1 MKKKLLALVMSFT
14 VVLSLAACGGGPDA
28 APDGDSGSADGGGK
42 TVVIAMEGEGL
53 ETFDPG
59 YVYEKYAHVVMNACY
74 ENLFKFY
81 SNDGAAEPCLADTY
95 EFSEDG
101 LTLTIT
107 LKDGIKFAS
116 GNPMTSEDVAFSVNR
131 CKNLKGNPSFIADT
145 IESVETPDEKTVIF
159 NLTEPDSAI
168 TSKLTY
174 NALAILDSKVAKE
187 NGATDAEDAAEA
199 DTARNYLDNT
209 SAGSGMYVLTKY
221 TPNEEIILEKN
232 ENYWGENASNV
243 DKYIIQLQGDANTQ
257 MMTLSSGDVD
267 VALNLTADTVSELE
281 GKDSVSVIN
290 DPTKTVAF
298 VMMNMD
304 KEIGGPVSDPKVQQA
319 IRKALDYKGVQEIV
333 GSGTITPYAL
343 IQDGFM
349 GSKGT
354 RDVSYTDVEEAK
366 KLLADA
372 GYPDGFDIDLTIT
385 DLAFE
390 GTPLTDLG
398 QKVKDDLALIGINCN
413 IVTQAWAAGYG
424 DAYRDG
430 TLGLTVMYWSV
441 DFADPN
447 VQLEFLPGGLVGLRA
462 GWAEDMDPG
471 IASMAKACMEATD
484 DDMRAAI
491 LGEIQDATY
500 EYGPFVMIAQA
511 PAHIGFNTRLTGVAV
526 SDPYTLDVTM
536 INIAE

>member
-1 MKKKLLALVMSFT
+1 MKKKLLAIVMSFT
-14 VVLSLAACGGGPDA
+14 VVLSLAACGGGS
-28 APDGDSGSADGGGK
+28 DGGSADGGSADGGGK

-59 YVYEKYAHVVMNACY
+59 YVYEKYSHVVMNACY

-81 SNDGAAEPCLADTY
+81 GNGGAAEPCLADTY

-107 LKDGIKFAS
+107 LKDGITFAS
-116 GNPMTSEDVAFSVNR
+116 GNPMTSADVAFSVNR

-159 NLTEPDSAI
+159 HLSEPDSAI

-174 NALAILDSKVAKE
+174 NALAILDSEVAKE
-187 NGATDAEDAAEA
+187 NGATDAEDAAET
-199 DTARNYLDNT
+199 DTARNYLDNA

-221 TPNEEIILEKN
+221 TPNEEIVLEKN

-243 DKYIIQLQGDANTQ
+243 EKYIIQLQGDANTQ

-267 VALNLTADTVSELE
+267 VALNLTDDTVSELE
-281 GKDSVSVIN
+281 GKDSVSVVN
-290 DPTKTVAF
+290 DATKTVAF

-304 KEIGGPVSDPKVQQA
+304 ESIGGPVSDPKVQQA

-372 GYPDGFDIDLTIT
+372 GYPDGFDIDLIIT

-413 IVTQAWAAGYG
+413 IVTEAWAAGYG
-424 DAYRDG
+424 DEYRDG
-430 TLGLTVMYWSV
+430 TLGFTVMYWSV
-441 DFADPN
+441 DYADPN
-447 VQLEFLPGGLVGLRA
+447 VQLEFLPGHLVGLRA
-462 GWAEDMDPG
+462 GWAEEMDPE
-471 IASMAKACMEATD
+471 IAAMAKSCMEATD
-484 DDMRAAI
+484 DAERTAI
-491 LGEIQDATY
+491 LEQIQDATY

-511 PAHIGFNTRLTGVAV
+511 PAHIGYNTRLTGVAV

>member
-1 MKKKLLALVMSFT
+1 
-14 VVLSLAACGGGPDA
+14 
-28 APDGDSGSADGGGK
+28 
-42 TVVIAMEGEGL
+42 
-53 ETFDPG
+53 
-59 YVYEKYAHVVMNACY
+59 MNACY

-267 VALNLTADTVSELE
+267 VALNLTDDTVSELE

-413 IVTQAWAAGYG
+413 IVC
-424 DAYRDG
+424 
-430 TLGLTVMYWSV
+430 
-441 DFADPN
+441 P
-447 VQLEFLPGGLVGLRA
+447 LR
-462 GWAEDMDPG
+462 
-471 IASMAKACMEATD
+471 T
-484 DDMRAAI
+484 
-491 LGEIQDATY
+491 
-500 EYGPFVMIAQA
+500 
-511 PAHIGFNTRLTGVAV
+511 
-526 SDPYTLDVTM
+526 
-536 INIAE
+536 